1 MKIKERPGEKLVHY
15 IIVIIVIAVSL
26 TCLIPFLNTMSLSFS
41 NKSRAA
47 AGEVFLL
54 PKGFTFASYK
64 MLLKDTGFFTA
75 FGVSVLRVI
84 VGGGLNFILTVL
96 MAYPL
101 SKSPKLFKGRNV
113 YMWILVF
120 CMMFSAG
127 LIPLYLTVSRLGLID
142 SFWSLVLPGAVP
154 IYNVILLM
162 NYFRNI
168 RPGMEEAAI
177 MDGASHISCR
187 SVFPGT
193 GGAGLPVP
201 PPPAPPW
208 AGQHKYNGKQNKEY
222 HLHNSLWHLPKT
234 DCPVFRPF
242 LWSGAPQIC
251 SLLFLPFSSQW
262 FPGAPTHQCLYT
274 FSILFPINSYAY
286 FMKKGLGTCLCLSGF
301 LSLYS
306 LLPS

>member
-41 NKSRAA
+41 NKSMAA

-113 YMWILVF
+113 YMWARK
-120 CMMFSAG
+120 S
-127 LIPLYLTVSRLGLID
+127 
-142 SFWSLVLPGAVP
+142 
-154 IYNVILLM
+154 
-162 NYFRNI
+162 
-168 RPGMEEAAI
+168 
-177 MDGASHISCR
+177 
-187 SVFPGT
+187 
-193 GGAGLPVP
+193 
-201 PPPAPPW
+201 
-208 AGQHKYNGKQNKEY
+208 
-222 HLHNSLWHLPKT
+222 
-234 DCPVFRPF
+234 
-242 LWSGAPQIC
+242 
-251 SLLFLPFSSQW
+251 
-262 FPGAPTHQCLYT
+262 
-274 FSILFPINSYAY
+274 
-286 FMKKGLGTCLCLSGF
+286 
-301 LSLYS
+301 
-306 LLPS
+306 